1 MATTRLET
9 YTVPEVCQILG
20 IQSKNDAY
28 EMIDK
33 GTFPFS
39 VVQIGPRNWR
49 VHKKQ
54 VDKYIATGELPELKK
69 TGRPKKWVK
78 GEYIWYKYRVP
89 LELDDEFKAVCEYL
103 NARMDNPADLDDY
116 RRIAIREFVQRRPI
130 PEDEKSG

>member
-28 EMIDK
+28 EMIDN

-69 TGRPKKWVK
+69 TGRPQKM
-78 GEYIWYKYRVP
+78 GQGRVYLVQVPCP
-89 LELDDEFKAVCEYL
+89 L
-103 NARMDNPADLDDY
+103 
-116 RRIAIREFVQRRPI
+116 
-130 PEDEKSG
+130 GTG